1 MINNN
6 WYDWMLSKVVQFH
19 FGHNEASQQVSC
31 STIYI
36 WMQSTHVGLQSYRN
50 GIFFK
55 VFISMQSWTKLV
67 ISFALK
73 KVLDKKIS
81 VFDNS
86 RFPTF
91 IHAISLVFFCE
102 KDKNENFQYF
112 LQVGADERVQKTS
125 RLSPRCAKNVLC
137 ARMDF
142 VCVAMIAERSIYI
155 CKKPKRQ
162 SYLRRVRIQIL
173 SKC

>member
-6 WYDWMLSKVVQFH
+6 WYDWMLSRAVQFH

-55 VFISMQSWTKLV
+55 VFISMQSWIVLV
-67 ISFALK
+67 MSFALK
-73 KVLDKKIS
+73 MMLDKKIS

-91 IHAISLVFFCE
+91 IDAISPVFLCEWKFSRLVW
-102 KDKNENFQYF
+102 YF
-112 LQVGADERVQKTS
+112 LRVGADERAQKTS

-137 ARMDF
+137 ARKDF
-142 VCVAMIAERSIYI
+142 VCVGDG
-155 CKKPKRQ
+155 Q
-162 SYLRRVRIQIL
+162 
-173 SKC
+173 